1 MRLRRAGTLMRRDDS
16 TRIPTR
22 VRVACTE
29 RTAVVGARERTLRRG
44 AVRRVR
50 ATTKCEACDAKCARE
65 ISFLLVDIDIERAT
79 RRVHPSL

>member
-1 MRLRRAGTLMRRDDS
+1 MRLRRAGTRMRRDDS

-29 RTAVVGARERTLRRG
+29 RTNPVMGVRENARTFRRG

-50 ATTKCEACDAKCARE
+50 ATTKCEACE
-65 ISFLLVDIDIERAT
+65 ISFLLLVDIDIERAT
-79 RRVHPSL
+79 RRVHPSM